1 MFTYMARS
9 ITNSLLSER
18 PEVYVLEEDVVRVC
32 RHIEPEK
39 GQDPVASKL
48 IRKAFD
54 KYARTHNKR
63 AVGYESSASAQF
75 NADDVD
81 PICEQIHC
89 CTLATIADE
98 KKNKAD
104 DADEEEEECEDEEE
118 EEELEL
124 DAKLVALL
132 TGVFLPPIWYIW
144 YYGLE

>member
-9 ITNSLLSER
+9 ITNSLSSER

-32 RHIEPEK
+32 RRLEPEK
-39 GQDPVASKL
+39 GQDSVASKL
-48 IRKAFD
+48 IRDAFD
-54 KYARTHNKR
+54 KYAHAHYRYAFGH
-63 AVGYESSASAQF
+63 ESSAAQF
-75 NADDVD
+75 NDDDVD
-81 PICEQIHC
+81 PICEQINS

-104 DADEEEEECEDEEE
+104 DADGQEEECEEE
-118 EEELEL
+118 EEELAL